1 MESLKSINKALGET
15 AKFYQKYL
23 NDSAPSDFKFHLSN
37 GIEKLVEDNA
47 ELREAIDSAMRIK
60 DLWLPF
66 HVVANE
72 HEGEAVELHRM
83 YNKFEKL
90 LNK

>member
-37 GIEKLVEDNA
+37 GIEKLV
-47 ELREAIDSAMRIK
+47 
-60 DLWLPF
+60 
-66 HVVANE
+66 
-72 HEGEAVELHRM
+72 
-83 YNKFEKL
+83 
-90 LNK
+90 